1 MCWTGAQ
8 FKSTLI
14 MFIKTHYTLGYS
26 GKQKMNEKLQES
38 AQSLKC
44 FNNIEVEAF
53 RLYETLAKKINPPES
68 SFILSLAYDSLKNAK
83 ILQGIIEYMDLPDT
97 DMNCKKNLT
106 ELASSI
112 TQFTKR
118 LSKTNNLNYEIS
130 CEILKELT
138 DMEDQLSE
146 VYTNYAQSA
155 AVKIVADEFSK
166 LALNLSNFKKIFE
179 NFVEQKQKHRETL
192 IEIIY
197 CFEAKESERLR
208 TQAPT
213 FKYKNPDA
221 WIHESTM
228 HSFAATQVKENV

>member
-1 MCWTGAQ
+1 
-8 FKSTLI
+8 
-14 MFIKTHYTLGYS
+14 
-26 GKQKMNEKLQES
+26 MNEKLQES

-44 FNNIEVEAF
+44 LNNLETEAF

-68 SFILSLAYDSLKNAK
+68 SFILGLAYDSLKCAK
-83 ILQGIIEYMDLPDT
+83 IMQGILDYIDLPET
-97 DMNCKKNLT
+97 ENLNCKKNLT
-106 ELASSI
+106 ELTNNI
-112 TQFTKR
+112 TGFSKKM
-118 LSKTNNLNYEIS
+118 SKTNNLNYEIS

-138 DMEDQLSE
+138 NMEDQLSE
-146 VYTNYAQSA
+146 IYANYVQSP

-179 NFVEQKQKHRETL
+179 TFVEQKQKHREIL

-208 TQAPT
+208 TMAPT

-221 WIHESTM
+221 WIHESTL
-228 HSFAATQVKENV
+228 HTFADTEAKENV